1 MVVCK
6 KWVLCTA
13 FAGPPE
19 ASNFKLETEELP
31 DQLKSGG
38 KVAVL
43 QFVFIRMYYY
53 YAQTLCF
60 LSPAQV
66 NNVDIMV

>member
-38 KVAVL
+38 RAAFL